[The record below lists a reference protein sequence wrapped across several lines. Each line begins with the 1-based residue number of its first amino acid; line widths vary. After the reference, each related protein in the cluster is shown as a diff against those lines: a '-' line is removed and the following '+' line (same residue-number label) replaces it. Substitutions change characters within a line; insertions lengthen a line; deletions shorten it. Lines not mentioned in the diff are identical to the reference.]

1 MKSWQTSQRMLGP
14 DFWDIISQDTKIP
27 GRLLALTRHAALR
40 LAMVHEDPKF
50 ITVSDVRK
58 LLSQGMQEKVHK
70 AEELMMEARGVLFS
84 KKLEM
89 ETPYVNEFL
98 GWEMQCI
105 EILLEKK
112 DMKHLCLE
120 NALQM
125 QIDAI
130 QNSGGPCISTKWE
143 EFRPDPES
151 KMLASPGR
159 NRNLALLVLN

>member
-1 MKSWQTSQRMLGP
+1 MLGP
-14 DFWDIISQDTKIP
+14 DFWDIVTQDTKIP